1 MKNQQVELDQRA
13 LIAGPDPHENFKRAD
28 YKKRNDQ
35 VKKKQRE
42 LTVKTTVMTN

>member
-35 VKKKQRE
+35 VKKPKRANSKKQ
-42 LTVKTTVMTN
+42 LL

>member
-28 YKKRNDQ
+28 YKEVWQSTWNFFF
-35 VKKKQRE
+35 
-42 LTVKTTVMTN
+42 